1 MICIVPIM
9 GHGTV
14 GKDYVVDK
22 IKHHL
27 KNAEVC
33 AETMYFDTSKSAKE
47 MINGFA
53 IPNGHQHGN
62 EKLYSE
68 LNCKGDLYRNALVS
82 IINALDMLDI
92 RLYETIHSIESYI
105 SILRNRDQNADIIF
119 FLNIRD
125 TVFVKKL
132 KDIYEPRGYEF
143 RCLIVVDGEGRTPEY
158 KDTPL
163 DNKEYE
169 QGLTTALKADN
180 IAYYRYVNDDDVSSE
195 RPEND
200 SKQIREFY
208 RLLTKKDFK
217 EE

>member
-22 IKHHL
+22 IIHRL
-27 KNAEVC
+27 KNAGVC
-33 AETMYFDTSKSAKE
+33 AEIMYFDTSKSAKE
-47 MINGFA
+47 IIDGFA
-53 IPNGHQHGN
+53 TPNGYQHEN

-68 LNCKGDLYRNALVS
+68 LNCKGDSYRNALVS
-82 IINALDMLDI
+82 IINGLDMLDI
-92 RLYETIHSIESYI
+92 RLYETMHNIESYI
-105 SILRNRDQNADIIF
+105 SILRNRDQRADIIF

-132 KDIYEPRGYEF
+132 KDIYEPRGYAF

-169 QGLTTALKADN
+169 QGLTTALKADD
-180 IAYYRYVNDDDVSSE
+180 IAYYQYVNDDVSSE
-195 RPEND
+195 RFDND
-200 SKQIREFY
+200 AKQIREFY

>member
-22 IKHHL
+22 IIHRL
-27 KNAEVC
+27 KNAGVGAEV
-33 AETMYFDTSKSAKE
+33 MYFDTSKSAKE
-47 MINGFA
+47 IIDGFA
-53 IPNGHQHGN
+53 TPNGHQHGN

-68 LNCKGDLYRNALVS
+68 LGCKGDSYRNALVS
-82 IINALDMLDI
+82 IINGLDMLDI
-92 RLYETIHSIESYI
+92 RLYETMHNIESYI
-105 SILRNRDQNADIIF
+105 SILRNRDQRADIIF

-125 TVFVKKL
+125 TAFVKKL
-132 KDIYEPRGYEF
+132 KDIYEPRGYAF

-163 DNKEYE
+163 DSKEYE
-169 QGLTTALKADN
+169 QGLTAALNADN
-180 IAYYRYVNDDDVSSE
+180 IAYYRYVNDDASSE

>member
-22 IKHHL
+22 IRHHL

-47 MINGFA
+47 IIGGFA
-53 IPNGHQHGN
+53 IANGYQHGN

-92 RLYETIHSIESYI
+92 RLYETMHNIESYI
-105 SILRNRDQNADIIF
+105 SILRNRDQRADIIF

-125 TVFVKKL
+125 TAFVKKL
-132 KDIYEPRGYEF
+132 KDIYEPRGYAF
-143 RCLIVVDGEGRTPEY
+143 RCLIVVDGEGRT
-158 KDTPL
+158 L

-169 QGLTTALKADN
+169 QGLTTALKADD
-180 IAYYRYVNDDDVSSE
+180 IAYYQYVNDDVSSE
-195 RPEND
+195 RFDND
-200 SKQIREFY
+200 AKQIREFY